1 MRGKC
6 GLCCLG
12 LQASYTRLTGDV
24 LEPVEIARRCDLG
37 NTEARTVIEKYID
50 RLARGLA
57 SIINVLD
64 PDVIVLGG
72 GVSNLDV
79 LYNEGVESVRKNVF
93 NPTFTTPIIK
103 PKLGDSA
110 GVFGAALL

>member
-1 MRGKC
+1 MLTIRLVQILWLPKRLIALIHFFGI
-6 GLCCLG
+6 GL
-12 LQASYTRLTGDV
+12 SNV
-24 LEPVEIARRCDLG
+24 I
-37 NTEARTVIEKYID
+37 NT
-50 RLARGLA
+50 
-57 SIINVLD
+57 LD
-64 PDVIVLGG
+64 PDVVVLGG

-79 LYNEGVESVRKNVF
+79 LYTKGIEAVRQNVF